1 MPLLDPGPHKSRLM
15 TVVGLVGPPVTVI
28 GSVLIYFGWVKA
40 DAEARE
46 MGLDVALFGYNA
58 QDYIHIGVNHLFV
71 PLIILFALGLGC
83 LAVDRWVGR
92 MIGPSGA
99 PPAVRRILG
108 SAGIAGI
115 LIAAAA
121 LLVVLIQPVRATLY
135 APYAVAIGV
144 LLAAWA
150 LRLRRLAEG
159 ERRRQL
165 TFEQRVAEGAVLFG
179 LILLLL
185 LCGRPGP
192 RRGHRPGPGPGTG
205 AARGGA
211 AARGDL
217 QHVAL
222 GPGPPEVTEDMV
234 GTQAHPL
241 YRYKGLRLALVSGQ
255 RLFFLHDG
263 WTAQDGTVVVLPDD
277 GSVRIEYSR

>member
-1 MPLLDPGPHKSRLM
+1 MPVLEPGPHKSRLM
-15 TVVGLVGPPVTVI
+15 TAVGLVGPPVTVI

-58 QDYIHIGVNHLFV
+58 QDYLHVGVNHLFV

-83 LAVDRWVGR
+83 LGVDRWVVR
-92 MIGPSGA
+92 RIGPSGA
-99 PPAVRRILG
+99 PPALRRILRG
-108 SAGIAGI
+108 VGLAGVV
-115 LIAAAA
+115 IAAAA

-135 APYAVAIGV
+135 APYAVALGV

-150 LRLRRLAEG
+150 LRLHRLAEG
-159 ERRRQL
+159 ERRKPM
-165 TFEQRVAEGAVLFG
+165 TFEQRVAEGAVLFA

-185 LCGRPGP
+185 LWGAQDHAEAVGR
-192 RRGHRPGPGPGTG
+192 RLALDRE
-205 AARGGA
+205 
-211 AARGDL
+211 
-217 QHVAL
+217 QHVEELPRAVIYSTVPL
-222 GPGPPEVTEDMV
+222 DLGPPEITEDTV
-234 GTQAHPL
+234 GTEANPL
-241 YRYKGLRLALVSGQ
+241 YRYKGLRLALVSEQ

-263 WTAQDGTVVVLPDD
+263 WTPRNGAVVVLPDD

>member
-1 MPLLDPGPHKSRLM
+1 MAAFEPGPRKSRLM
-15 TVVGLVGPPVTVI
+15 TAVGLIGPPVTVI

-71 PLIILFALGLGC
+71 PLIVLFALGLGC

-92 MIGPSGA
+92 LIGPAGA
-99 PPAVRRILG
+99 PPAMRRILG
-108 SAGIAGI
+108 SVGIAGV
-115 LIAAAA
+115 LVAAAA
-121 LLVVLIQPVRATLY
+121 LLVVVIQPVRETLY

-150 LRLRRLAEG
+150 LRLHRLAEG
-159 ERRRQL
+159 ENRRQL
-165 TFEQRVAEGAVLFG
+165 TFEQHVEALPRAVIYSTSPL
-179 LILLLL
+179 
-185 LCGRPGP
+185 
-192 RRGHRPGPGPGTG
+192 
-205 AARGGA
+205 
-211 AARGDL
+211 DL
-217 QHVAL
+217 
-222 GPGPPEVTEDMV
+222 GPPEVTEDNV
-234 GTQAHPL
+234 GTQANPL